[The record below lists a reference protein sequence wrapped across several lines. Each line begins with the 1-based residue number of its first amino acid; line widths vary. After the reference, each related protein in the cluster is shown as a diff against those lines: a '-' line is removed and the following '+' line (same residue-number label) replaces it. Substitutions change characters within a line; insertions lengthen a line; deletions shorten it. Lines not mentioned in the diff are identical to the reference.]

1 MPGKITNA
9 GEVVIR
15 DLTLDD
21 RELIGEFFGPARV
34 NEGFT
39 SSGMH
44 IDAEH
49 FDLDQLVG
57 LARAQP
63 DDLRVWLAV
72 SPEGDPVCLQLFHRL
87 GFPGVWTYSVVT
99 AARVDERHGVGTQM
113 IIKGLDRLFS
123 DPSVRRLMGYV
134 SMAAPAPRR
143 IAQKLGF
150 VIEGTARSH
159 IELPDGS
166 RIDALIVAMLAEE
179 WAQRRAS
186 LVDNVA

>member
-1 MPGKITNA
+1 MTD
-9 GEVVIR
+9 VVIR
-15 DLTLDD
+15 DLTLSD

-49 FDLDQLVG
+49 FDIDQLVE
-57 LARAQP
+57 LARLQP
-63 DDLRVWLAV
+63 DDLKVWLAV
-72 SPEGDPVCLQLFHRL
+72 TPDGRPVCLQLFHRL

-99 AARVDERHGVGTQM
+99 AARVDERHGVGTRM
-113 IIKGLDRLFS
+113 IVKGLDRLFS
-123 DPSVRRLMGYV
+123 DPSVRRLMGYI

-143 IAQKLGF
+143 IAEKLGF
-150 VIEGTARSH
+150 VVEGTARSH

-166 RIDALIVAMLAEE
+166 RVDALIVAMLAEE
-179 WAQRRAS
+179 WAQRRADRVS
-186 LVDNVA
+186 DLA